1 MFYQQLKRDIY
12 TLYLALQYFSHK
24 LKKNYAKCF
33 AVAAQIEYLECH
45 ISYGMANFLFSLL
58 RNKYEPGDCGNGDPY
73 VQAIVDRFTTSG
85 RGFMQNDLLFIKPYI
100 SDKERGVLM
109 VKYTE
114 VVNAIPFMFDLHKL
128 QQRYHLVLEQ
138 SSESPFQ
145 PFNAFIPTDSL
156 VFIQSVSE
164 RERVQHRKH
173 GFLPV
178 PLASGDWVNKR
189 NFYPDYSI
197 PREYDFCVISN
208 FIPLK
213 RYPYLFGALKK
224 HWQGSLRFAI
234 VASSHV
240 GENREWIENLLKEYG
255 LHNNADVFIQIP
267 PAQVNTIMNQSRC
280 HVMCSM
286 REGSP
291 KVNFE
296 SMITGT
302 PVVIHRDHLGFS
314 NWKFR
319 EPMVVNYTNERN
331 LVDAIKQCHYSDKKQ
346 VAEMAAGM
354 IGSARATDVLN
365 KEIKEA
371 ATKMGEQWTQDIIE
385 KVNNVHT
392 FYANT
397 ADVEKC
403 LADYDYLQSCA
414 NPNFPYSAAES
425 VQLFRAGK
433 K

>member
-1 MFYQQLKRDIY
+1 MLYIKLKRDVY
-12 TLYLALQYFSHK
+12 SLYLALQYFRHK
-24 LKKNYAKCF
+24 RKKHYPKCF
-33 AVAAQIEYLECH
+33 AVAAQIEYLESH
-45 ISYGMANFLFSLL
+45 ISYGVASFLFSLL
-58 RNKYEPGDCGNGDPY
+58 RNKYEVSECGQDCPY
-73 VQAIVDRFTTSG
+73 INSIVTRFTESS
-85 RGFMQNDLLFIKPYI
+85 RSFLQNDLLFIKPYI
-100 SDKERGVLM
+100 SEQEKGVLM

-114 VVNAIPFMFDLHKL
+114 VVNAIPFLFDLHKL

-145 PFNAFIPTDSL
+145 PFNAFIPNDSL

-173 GFLPV
+173 GFIPV
-178 PLASGDWVNKR
+178 PLTSGDWVNKH
-189 NFYPDYSI
+189 NFYPDHSI
-197 PREYDFCVISN
+197 VRKYDFCVISN

-213 RYPYLFGALKK
+213 RYPFLFSALKK
-224 HWQGSLRFAI
+224 HWKGPLKIAI
-234 VASSHV
+234 VASGHV
-240 GENREWIENLLKEYG
+240 GENRQWMERLLEEYG
-255 LHNNADVFIQIP
+255 FTDNAEIFIEIP
-267 PAQVNTIMNQSRC
+267 PAQVNMIMNQSYC

-314 NWKFR
+314 NWKFKA
-319 EPMVVNYTNERN
+319 PMVINYTGEDDIVN
-331 LVDAIKQCHYSDKKQ
+331 AIKQCAKADKKE
-346 VAEMAAGM
+346 VADLASKM

-371 ATKMGEQWTQDIIE
+371 ALKHGEKWTKDIFE

-392 FYANT
+392 FYANK
-397 ADVEKC
+397 ADVESC
-403 LADYDYLQSCA
+403 LSDYHYLQSCA
-414 NPNFPYSAAES
+414 NSFFGYNADE
-425 VQLFRAGK
+425 VIELFRNN
-433 K
+433 